1 MNSSTDDTQR
11 PLFSVVTVVR
21 NAASTIDVVIGS
33 LAGQEFRN
41 FEWVVIDGASTDGTL
56 EKLASHRAEIQVLV
70 SEADR
75 GIYDAMNKG
84 IAECRG
90 EWVFFLNADDR
101 FCDGRVLADV
111 AASLR
116 GIPADIG
123 LLYGNVIYTNGE
135 RSWKRRFHWVSRRK
149 LLHGDLC
156 HQAVFARR
164 DLFDALGPF
173 DSTLRINADYEWLL
187 RVFQAGVRT
196 LHLERDI
203 AIFFQGGAHTRD
215 PEFQHRERLAVRMR
229 YCRPERAVIGQLLL
243 RVELKIRR
251 MLGQAV

>member
-1 MNSSTDDTQR
+1 MSLPMDGAQR
-11 PLFSVVTVVR
+11 PLFSIVTVVR
-21 NAASTIDVVIGS
+21 NAAMTIDAVIGS
-33 LAGQEFRN
+33 LIGQEFRD

-56 EKLASHRAEIQVLV
+56 EKLALHRPEIQVLV
-70 SEADR
+70 SEPDR

-84 IAECRG
+84 IAACRG

-101 FCDGRVLADV
+101 FCDDRVLADV
-111 AASLR
+111 AARLKQAATDES
-116 GIPADIG
+116 

-135 RSWKRRFHWVSRRK
+135 RSWKRRFHWVNRRK

-164 DLFDALGPF
+164 SLFDTLGPF
-173 DSTLRINADYEWLL
+173 DTTLKINADYDWLL
-187 RVFQAGVRT
+187 RVFRADVRT
-196 LHLERDI
+196 LHLDRDI
-203 AIFFQGGAHTRD
+203 AVFFQGGAHTKN
-215 PEFQHRERLAVRMR
+215 PEFQRNERRAVRMR
-229 YCRPERAVIGQLLL
+229 YCRPERALIGQLLL